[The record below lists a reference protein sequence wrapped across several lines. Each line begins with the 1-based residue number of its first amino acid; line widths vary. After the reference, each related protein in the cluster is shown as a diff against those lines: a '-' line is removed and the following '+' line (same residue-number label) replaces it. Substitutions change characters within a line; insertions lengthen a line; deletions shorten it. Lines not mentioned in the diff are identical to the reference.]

1 MDNLTHTLV
10 GLLLARTGLRG
21 SARGATAVLLL
32 SANAPDSDI
41 VASFWGALRYLEIH
55 RGYTHCL
62 LGLPLMAAL
71 SVAVVAIALRGS
83 LAWGRLWALGCI
95 GVGSHLL
102 LDWTNSYGI
111 RLLLPFSS
119 RWFHLDISSL
129 WDGAVLGV
137 LLAAALWPSF
147 ARLVSNEI
155 GDRPGRG
162 KGLAYAA
169 LAFYLCLEC
178 ARGFFHSRA
187 IEQLASRLYGGA
199 VPLAVAAMP
208 EPINPFHWTGIIE
221 TPESYRWLD
230 VDVNATLEPESA
242 SVVYKPLIDE
252 PIQAALRTPAFR
264 YFRYFAR
271 FPAYSKQPVSL
282 AVGHGTR
289 IDLTDLRFGRPGT
302 GSFHA
307 IAMVDSGG
315 RVLESAF
322 TFGSGAGLGYGYD
335 SRSPG

>member
-1 MDNLTHTLV
+1 MDNLTHSLV

-21 SARGATAVLLL
+21 WTRGATAVLVL

-62 LGLPLMAAL
+62 LGLPVVAAF
-71 SVAVVAIALRGS
+71 SVAVVAIALRGT
-83 LAWGRLWALGCI
+83 LAWGRLWCLACI

-102 LDWTNSYGI
+102 LDWTNVYGI
-111 RLLLPFSS
+111 RLLLPFSP

-129 WDGAVLGV
+129 WDGVVLGV
-137 LLAAALWPSF
+137 LVAAALWPLF

-155 GDRPGRG
+155 GDRPSRG
-162 KGLAYAA
+162 KGLAYTA
-169 LAFYLCLEC
+169 LAFFLCLEC
-178 ARGFFHSRA
+178 VRAFFHGRA
-187 IEQLASRLYGGA
+187 VEQLASRLYGGA
-199 VPLAVAAMP
+199 VPVTAAAMP
-208 EPINPFHWTGIIE
+208 EPINPFRWTGIVE

-230 VDVNATLEPESA
+230 VEADGAFEPESA
-242 SVVYKPLIDE
+242 SIVYKPVIDQ
-252 PIQAALRTPAFR
+252 PMQAALRTAAFR

-271 FPAYSKQPVSL
+271 FPAYSQQPVSL
-282 AVGHGTR
+282 PIGHGTR
-289 IDLTDLRFGRPGT
+289 VDLTDLRFGAPGR

-307 IAMVDSGG
+307 IALVDSGG

-322 TFGSGAGLGYGYD
+322 TFGSGASLGFGYD
-335 SRSPG
+335 SHNPG